1 MGMKQHKW
9 WAVLQ
14 KHIDNKVNQLKGM
27 VLAPKPKKLD
37 GIYDEDELRRRQIQC
52 YEQMLNIEQIV
63 KIDVEWAVTPTY
75 DL

>member
-1 MGMKQHKW
+1 
-9 WAVLQ
+9 
-14 KHIDNKVNQLKGM
+14 M

-63 KIDVEWAVTPTY
+63 KIDVE
-75 DL
+75 